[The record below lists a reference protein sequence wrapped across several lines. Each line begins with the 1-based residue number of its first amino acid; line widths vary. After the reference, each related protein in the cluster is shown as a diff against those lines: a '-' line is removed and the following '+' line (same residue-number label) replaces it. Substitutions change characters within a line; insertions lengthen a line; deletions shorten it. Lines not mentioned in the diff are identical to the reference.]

1 MVKGFYLDAR
11 GHYLEQHNFIFML
24 VESSEEDMEKLEEIA
39 SKETNKYLIKISG
52 INQYF
57 WSICRKAQL
66 HIIINA
72 CKNLVLFLLRRCFL
86 HDGHI

>member
-39 SKETNKYLIKISG
+39 SKETKKSIVNKYLIKISW
-52 INQYF
+52 IN
-57 WSICRKAQL
+57 
-66 HIIINA
+66 
-72 CKNLVLFLLRRCFL
+72 
-86 HDGHI
+86 